1 MSIPQDRRWLWW
13 SEPKVSVLSIANQAA
28 FAIKLGYHMATRKSA
43 EQCRLHSK
51 FKYIWFLLFI
61 LFFILNVSLL
71 LFMLGPPLSICCFAF
86 ARPSLQSRCQN
97 HRGQTSWWWRDSPFA
112 VLYFLPALVNPKQHT
127 LGRFLREENDL
138 CEKMRNRCDPCYSLK
153 VTSQ

>member
-61 LFFILNVSLL
+61 LFFILNVSLFSTFYAGPTLVNLSFRICASIKCSFSHCAKITVAKLVDDEETRLL
-71 LFMLGPPLSICCFAF
+71 LFF
-86 ARPSLQSRCQN
+86 
-97 HRGQTSWWWRDSPFA
+97 TSSP
-112 VLYFLPALVNPKQHT
+112 
-127 LGRFLREENDL
+127 RW
-138 CEKMRNRCDPCYSLK
+138 
-153 VTSQ
+153 